1 MTKAEVAKLLALASS
16 VDNRIVREPQVEA
29 WHAILGNLL
38 FDDAVEALWEHFR
51 KSKDYLMPAHIFDGA
66 RIVRERRERRQR
78 MERSAI
84 TESPADYPFDREQFE
99 LETAKAR
106 EEYRKKNEENN

>member
-1 MTKAEVAKLLALASS
+1 LTKAEVAKLLALASS

-29 WHAILGNLL
+29 WHAIIGRVE

-51 KSKDYLMPAHIFDGA
+51 KSKDYLMPAHVYDGA
-66 RIVRERRERRQR
+66 RIARERRERRAR
-78 MERSAI
+78 VERQAI
-84 TESPADYPFDREQFE
+84 TESPADYPFDREKLE

-106 EEYRKKNEENN
+106 EYYRSKNEESS